1 MPATNYSADLP
12 LSIGLQSK
20 TATLRLMGDIQINI
34 FSALFGSYS
43 KRANITIDRN
53 LYLTNEMHYTTKCQ
67 MPLI

>member
-34 FSALFGSYS
+34 FSDHLALTA
-43 KRANITIDRN
+43 KEPI
-53 LYLTNEMHYTTKCQ
+53 LQ
-67 MPLI
+67 LIEISI